1 MLLLNLLIFFVSV
14 TGLFHLHQRKKPL
27 WMRVFVALI
36 LGAALGSCLQ
46 IYYGL
51 GSSVLHHTLS
61 VVSIVSYGY
70 VSLLKMII
78 MPLILVSIVAAIVK
92 VRDTG
97 AALGKISV
105 VSISLLLAMTAASAA
120 IGITMASLFHLDAS
134 GIVAGTREIA
144 QGHAL
149 QTHLTS
155 IKGLSFTD
163 MIKAF
168 FPQNP
173 FADLAGE
180 RPTSTIAVVIFS
192 VFLGLAC
199 VRVINQ
205 DSKFSQGLESFI
217 LSAQEV
223 VRALVHL
230 VLSFTPYGV
239 LALMIG
245 VAANSDANA
254 IESLAH
260 FVMASYLGLLLI
272 VIMHLILVSLVR
284 VNPLDYIKKVLPVLA
299 FAFTSRSSAAAIP
312 LNIETQVEKLG
323 NGDAVSNFTAS
334 FGATMGQNG
343 CAGLY
348 PAMLAMMI
356 APTVGIDPLTPGFLF
371 TLIITIVI
379 ASFGSAGI
387 GGGATFAALIV
398 LSAMNLPVALAGLLI
413 SIEPLIDMGRTAINV
428 NGSMVSGTITA
439 RALGMAEPPRVE
451 DIDELT

>member
-1 MLLLNLLIFFVSV
+1 
-14 TGLFHLHQRKKPL
+14 
-27 WMRVFVALI
+27 MRVFFALI

>member
-1 MLLLNLLIFFVSV
+1 
-14 TGLFHLHQRKKPL
+14 
-27 WMRVFVALI
+27 MRVFVALI

>member
-27 WMRVFVALI
+27 WMRVFFALI